1 MDTVWERVKKSLKDG
16 AVYSMEKI
24 EEYSRIGKL
33 KVEEIAAKRKITR
46 NFIDIGERTFD
57 LIVSEKGSEVDDD
70 LAVKT
75 SMENIKALREEIE
88 EINRKIAEIQEHS
101 KKNGNTPDAGGED
114 EDITGV

>member
-1 MDTVWERVKKSLKDG
+1 MDTVWEKIKKGLRDG

-24 EEYSRIGKL
+24 EEYSKIGKL

-57 LIVSEKGSEVDDD
+57 LMDSGKGPDVDGD
-70 LAVKT
+70 LAIKT

-88 EINRKIAEIQEHS
+88 EINRKIAEIQEAS
-101 KKNGNTPDAGGED
+101 KKNSAAAGDD
-114 EDITGV
+114 EEVNGI

>member
-1 MDTVWERVKKSLKDG
+1 MDTVWERVKKSLKEG

-33 KVEEIAAKRKITR
+33 KVEEIAAKRRITR

-57 LIVSEKGSEVDDD
+57 LIESEKGPEVNDD
-70 LAVKT
+70 LAIKT

-88 EINRKIAEIQEHS
+88 EIIRKIAEIQAGS
-101 KKNGNTPDAGGED
+101 KKTGNSPDAAED